1 MSHEIEER
9 DRQCG
14 LENAWHGLTT
24 IVPEVTREIAHP
36 FEVEPCPCPI
46 ERDGALIHEDQWYRL
61 VATDDGL
68 PVGPPYN
75 PKTYSP
81 SSIALFWTLIEEA
94 MKDREYTVVSAGS
107 VRDRQRIFASI
118 QVSESFEV
126 GNREFREYLNILD
139 SFDGTASLQARYSNI
154 CVVCNNTFSASL
166 NNGKQL
172 GRAVHKGN
180 LTESAGRIAK
190 AVDLFFSKAEE
201 VKKTL
206 AIAFANDC
214 TESEARCWLAAV
226 DNYKK
231 KKLTQSDVQRIARLT
246 ELFRLGDGNCGQNR
260 LDAFQGLTQFHTHE
274 SCKRPGVA
282 KRLKQFISSNFG
294 PSNNV
299 KERGLVALNDWD
311 TYVAEGDRL
320 LNTIDSN
327 E

>member
-1 MSHEIEER
+1 MSHEIELR
-9 DRQCG
+9 DVQAG

-36 FEVEPCPCPI
+36 FEVEPWPCPV
-46 ERDGALIHEDQWYRL
+46 ERDGTLIHQDQWYRL
-61 VATDDGL
+61 IATDDGL

-75 PKTYSP
+75 PKTYTP

-94 MKDREYTVVSAGS
+94 MNGREYTVVSAGS

-118 QVSESFEV
+118 QVSDSFEV
-126 GNREFREYLNILD
+126 GEREFREYLNILD
-139 SFDGTASLQARYSNI
+139 SFDGTTALQARYSNI

-166 NNGKQL
+166 NNGRQL
-172 GRAVHKGN
+172 GKAVHKSN
-180 LTESAGRIAK
+180 LTEAAGHIAQ
-190 AVDLFFSKAEE
+190 AIDVFFSKCEE

-206 AIAFANDC
+206 AIAFANSC
-214 TESEARCWLAAV
+214 TEREAKCWLAGV

-246 ELFRLGDGNCGQNR
+246 ELFRLGDGNKGQNR

-274 SCKRPGVA
+274 SCKRGGVA
-282 KRLKQFISSNFG
+282 KRLKQFISANFG
-294 PSNNV
+294 PSNNI
-299 KERGLVALNDWD
+299 KERGLDALNDWD
-311 TYVAEGDRL
+311 AYVKEGDRL
-320 LNTIDSN
+320 LATVDA